1 MARGLDILGDPWSM
15 LVLREVFFG
24 NGRFDAM
31 KQRLGAADSV
41 LTKRLAGLVDAGLL
55 ARRPYDDG
63 GRTRQE
69 YVLTAKG
76 EDALP
81 VLNAVVIWAEKHLPA
96 PSEQA
101 HMFVIHSGCGER
113 TSSADTCTACGE
125 PLTAANTSWHSLSRT
140 ADPVPLASAGT
151 GDPCPERNRRMSAP
165 ETTVTPA
172 PVRRRIHPA
181 WTVAAVAFLALV
193 GAAGFRAAP
202 GVLMVP
208 LQNEFGWSTTVLS
221 AAVSINLVLFGLTA
235 PFAAALMER
244 FGIRAVTAVALVLIG
259 AGSALTVLVTQSWQI
274 LLTWGLLIGLGTG
287 SMALVFAATIA
298 NTWFAKSRGL
308 VIGIL
313 TAGSAAGQLVFLPF
327 IAALAQDPGWRQASL
342 LIAAGALAVVPL
354 VLMFLKNSPADVGVL
369 PYGATP
375 PAAGPNAGTESS
387 GPEPTGPAA
396 GQEAQE
402 PRRNAAVRAL
412 QVLKRASKVRTFWAL
427 VAGFAIC
434 GATTNGLIGT
444 HFIPSAHDHGMPETT
459 AAGLLAVVGLFDIVG
474 TIASGWLTDRF
485 NPRILL
491 AVYYQFRGIGLL
503 VLPLLLSATVQ
514 PSMIVFVVIYGL
526 DWVATVPP
534 TAAICRQVFGA
545 DGSVVFGW
553 VFAAHQL
560 GAAAAALAAGAV
572 RDATGQ
578 YTYAWFAAAAMCTI
592 AAVISATIRKDAR
605 KPESV
610 PVPA

>member
-1 MARGLDILGDPWSM
+1 
-15 LVLREVFFG
+15 
-24 NGRFDAM
+24 
-31 KQRLGAADSV
+31 
-41 LTKRLAGLVDAGLL
+41 
-55 ARRPYDDG
+55 
-63 GRTRQE
+63 
-69 YVLTAKG
+69 
-76 EDALP
+76 
-81 VLNAVVIWAEKHLPA
+81 
-96 PSEQA
+96 
-101 HMFVIHSGCGER
+101 
-113 TSSADTCTACGE
+113 
-125 PLTAANTSWHSLSRT
+125 
-140 ADPVPLASAGT
+140 
-151 GDPCPERNRRMSAP
+151 
-165 ETTVTPA
+165 
-172 PVRRRIHPA
+172 
-181 WTVAAVAFLALV
+181 
-193 GAAGFRAAP
+193 
-202 GVLMVP
+202 
-208 LQNEFGWSTTVLS
+208 VLS

-244 FGIRAVTAVALVLIG
+244 FGIRAVTSVALVLIG
-259 AGSALTVLVTQSWQI
+259 AGSALTVLVNQSWQI

-298 NTWFAKSRGL
+298 NTWFTKSRGL

-327 IAALAQDPGWRQASL
+327 IAMLAQEPGWRQASL

-354 VLMFLKNSPADVGVL
+354 VLKFLKNSPADAGVL
-369 PYGATP
+369 PYGADEEAGADTSAASASAAGAGAGSGSGTSTGAAAASGP
-375 PAAGPNAGTESS
+375 GSAVAVEPAAATAPS
-387 GPEPTGPAA
+387 G
-396 GQEAQE
+396 
-402 PRRNAAVRAL
+402 NAAVRAL

-444 HFIPSAHDHGMPETT
+444 HFIPSAHDHGMAETT
-459 AAGLLAVVGLFDIVG
+459 AAGLLAVVGIFDIVG

-560 GAAAAALAAGAV
+560 GAAAAALAAGAI

-578 YTYAWFAAAAMCTI
+578 YTYAWFGAAAMCTI
-592 AAVISATIRKDAR
+592 AAVISATIRKDAGAR
-605 KPESV
+605 E
-610 PVPA
+610 PVLVAATPADR

>member
-1 MARGLDILGDPWSM
+1 
-15 LVLREVFFG
+15 
-24 NGRFDAM
+24 
-31 KQRLGAADSV
+31 
-41 LTKRLAGLVDAGLL
+41 
-55 ARRPYDDG
+55 
-63 GRTRQE
+63 
-69 YVLTAKG
+69 
-76 EDALP
+76 
-81 VLNAVVIWAEKHLPA
+81 
-96 PSEQA
+96 
-101 HMFVIHSGCGER
+101 
-113 TSSADTCTACGE
+113 
-125 PLTAANTSWHSLSRT
+125 
-140 ADPVPLASAGT
+140 
-151 GDPCPERNRRMSAP
+151 MSAP
-165 ETTVTPA
+165 ETTMTPT

-244 FGIRAVTAVALVLIG
+244 FGVRAVTAVALVLIG
-259 AGSALTVLVTQSWQI
+259 AGSALTVLVNQSWQI

-327 IAALAQDPGWRQASL
+327 IALLAQDPGWRQASL
-342 LIAAGALAVVPL
+342 LIGAGALAVVPL
-354 VLMFLKNSPADVGVL
+354 VLKFLKNSPAEIGVL

-375 PAAGPNAGTESS
+375 AADGTAESDAAAPESTVPAAA
-387 GPEPTGPAA
+387 EPH
-396 GQEAQE
+396 
-402 PRRNAAVRAL
+402 RNAAVRAL

-560 GAAAAALAAGAV
+560 GAAAAALAAGVV

-605 KPESV
+605 KTDTV

>member
-1 MARGLDILGDPWSM
+1 MSAIRS
-15 LVLREVFFG
+15 
-24 NGRFDAM
+24 
-31 KQRLGAADSV
+31 S
-41 LTKRLAGLVDAGLL
+41 
-55 ARRPYDDG
+55 RRP
-63 GRTRQE
+63 R
-69 YVLTAKG
+69 L
-76 EDALP
+76 
-81 VLNAVVIWAEKHLPA
+81 
-96 PSEQA
+96 
-101 HMFVIHSGCGER
+101 
-113 TSSADTCTACGE
+113 
-125 PLTAANTSWHSLSRT
+125 
-140 ADPVPLASAGT
+140 
-151 GDPCPERNRRMSAP
+151 
-165 ETTVTPA
+165 
-172 PVRRRIHPA
+172 HPA

-208 LQNEFGWSTTVLS
+208 LQQEFGWSTTVLS

-244 FGIRAVTAVALVLIG
+244 FGIRAVTATALVLIG
-259 AGSALTVLVTQSWQI
+259 AGSALTVLVSQSWQI

-327 IAALAQDPGWRQASL
+327 IAMLAQDPGWRQASL

-354 VLMFLKNSPADVGVL
+354 VLKFLKNSPADAGVL
-369 PYGATP
+369 PYGE
-375 PAAGPNAGTESS
+375 TE
-387 GPEPTGPAA
+387 PDEGPAA
-396 GQEAQE
+396 APSAGAAA
-402 PRRNAAVRAL
+402 PTATAPSPGRSSNAAVRAL
-412 QVLKRASKVRTFWAL
+412 QVLKRASRVRTFWAL

-444 HFIPSAHDHGMPETT
+444 HFIPSAHDHGMAQTT
-459 AAGLLAVVGLFDIVG
+459 AAGLLAVVGIFDILG

-534 TAAICRQVFGA
+534 TAAICRKTFGA

-560 GAAAAALAAGAV
+560 GAAAAALGAGAI

-578 YTYAWFAAAAMCTI
+578 YTYAWFGAAAMCTI
-592 AAVISATIRKDAR
+592 AAVISATIRKDAATR
-605 KPESV
+605 EPA
-610 PVPA
+610 PVVA

>member
-1 MARGLDILGDPWSM
+1 
-15 LVLREVFFG
+15 
-24 NGRFDAM
+24 
-31 KQRLGAADSV
+31 
-41 LTKRLAGLVDAGLL
+41 
-55 ARRPYDDG
+55 
-63 GRTRQE
+63 
-69 YVLTAKG
+69 
-76 EDALP
+76 
-81 VLNAVVIWAEKHLPA
+81 
-96 PSEQA
+96 
-101 HMFVIHSGCGER
+101 
-113 TSSADTCTACGE
+113 
-125 PLTAANTSWHSLSRT
+125 
-140 ADPVPLASAGT
+140 
-151 GDPCPERNRRMSAP
+151 MSAP
-165 ETTVTPA
+165 ETTMTPT

-244 FGIRAVTAVALVLIG
+244 FGVRAVTAVALVLIG

-327 IAALAQDPGWRQASL
+327 IALLAQDPGWRQASL
-342 LIAAGALAVVPL
+342 LIGAGALAVVPL
-354 VLMFLKNSPADVGVL
+354 VLKFLKNSPAEIGVL

-375 PAAGPNAGTESS
+375 AADGTAESDAAAPESTVPAAA
-387 GPEPTGPAA
+387 
-396 GQEAQE
+396 E

-560 GAAAAALAAGAV
+560 GAAAAALAAGVV

-605 KPESV
+605 KTDTV

>member
-1 MARGLDILGDPWSM
+1 
-15 LVLREVFFG
+15 
-24 NGRFDAM
+24 
-31 KQRLGAADSV
+31 
-41 LTKRLAGLVDAGLL
+41 
-55 ARRPYDDG
+55 
-63 GRTRQE
+63 
-69 YVLTAKG
+69 
-76 EDALP
+76 
-81 VLNAVVIWAEKHLPA
+81 
-96 PSEQA
+96 
-101 HMFVIHSGCGER
+101 
-113 TSSADTCTACGE
+113 
-125 PLTAANTSWHSLSRT
+125 
-140 ADPVPLASAGT
+140 
-151 GDPCPERNRRMSAP
+151 MSAP
-165 ETTVTPA
+165 ETSLLPQRK
-172 PVRRRIHPA
+172 RRLHPA
-181 WTVAAVAFLALV
+181 WIVAAVAFLALV

-208 LQNEFGWSTTVLS
+208 LQQEFGWSTTVLS

-244 FGIRAVTAVALVLIG
+244 FGVRAVTSVALVLIG
-259 AGSALTVLVTQSWQI
+259 AGSALTVLVNQSWQI

-298 NTWFAKSRGL
+298 NTWFTKSRGL

-313 TAGSAAGQLVFLPF
+313 IAGSAAGQLVFLPL
-327 IAALAQDPGWRQASL
+327 IAVLAQDPGWRHASL

-354 VLMFLKNSPADVGVL
+354 VLKFLKNSPADAGVL
-369 PYGATP
+369 PYGAETQDGTP
-375 PAAGPNAGTESS
+375 RGSSTSPVPAAGHAAEHSEHAARPAVGHSVGSSAGLDIPGQPGTS
-387 GPEPTGPAA
+387 PEPS
-396 GQEAQE
+396 
-402 PRRNAAVRAL
+402 RNAAVRAL
-412 QVLKRASKVRTFWAL
+412 QVLRRASKVRTFWAL

-444 HFIPSAHDHGMPETT
+444 HFIPSAHDHGMTETT
-459 AAGLLAVVGLFDIVG
+459 AAGLLAVVGIFDIVG

-514 PSMIVFVVIYGL
+514 PSMIIFVVIYGL

-560 GAAAAALAAGAV
+560 GAAAAALGAGV
-572 RDATGQ
+572 IRDATGQ
-578 YTYAWFAAAAMCTI
+578 YTYAWFGAAAMCTI
-592 AAVISATIRKDAR
+592 AAVISATIRKDAGTR
-605 KPESV
+605 E
-610 PVPA
+610 PVLVAASAAER

>member
-1 MARGLDILGDPWSM
+1 M
-15 LVLREVFFG
+15 
-24 NGRFDAM
+24 N
-31 KQRLGAADSV
+31 
-41 LTKRLAGLVDAGLL
+41 
-55 ARRPYDDG
+55 
-63 GRTRQE
+63 
-69 YVLTAKG
+69 
-76 EDALP
+76 
-81 VLNAVVIWAEKHLPA
+81 
-96 PSEQA
+96 
-101 HMFVIHSGCGER
+101 
-113 TSSADTCTACGE
+113 DT
-125 PLTAANTSWHSLSRT
+125 
-140 ADPVPLASAGT
+140 
-151 GDPCPERNRRMSAP
+151 
-165 ETTVTPA
+165 ETT
-172 PVRRRIHPA
+172 RRRRLHPA
-181 WTVAAVAFLALV
+181 WIVAAVAFLALV

-208 LQNEFGWSTTVLS
+208 LQQEFGWSTTVLS
-221 AAVSINLVLFGLTA
+221 GAVSINLVLFGLTA

-244 FGIRAVTAVALVLIG
+244 FGIRAVTATALVLIG

-327 IAALAQDPGWRQASL
+327 IAMLAQDPGWRQASL

-354 VLMFLKNSPADVGVL
+354 VLKFLKNSPADVGAL
-369 PYGATP
+369 PYGQTAP
-375 PAAGPNAGTESS
+375 EAGMAETSSESAEIGGES
-387 GPEPTGPAA
+387 G
-396 GQEAQE
+396 
-402 PRRNAAVRAL
+402 RSSNAAVRAL

-459 AAGLLAVVGLFDIVG
+459 AAGLLAVVGIFDILG
-474 TIASGWLTDRF
+474 TIASGWLTDRY
-485 NPRILL
+485 NPKILL

-534 TAAICRQVFGA
+534 TAAICRKTFGA

-560 GAAAAALAAGAV
+560 GAAAAALGAGAI

-578 YTYAWFAAAAMCTI
+578 YTYAWFGAAAMCTI
-592 AAVISATIRKDAR
+592 AAVISATIRKGAPAR
-605 KPESV
+605 E
-610 PVPA
+610 PVPAGVA

>member
-1 MARGLDILGDPWSM
+1 MSTSEDPGVFVQIARPEGALEDDIWTKSPEEAGKSPEEGA
-15 LVLREVFFG
+15 RTPGAGPGTPGE
-24 NGRFDAM
+24 GRP
-31 KQRLGAADSV
+31 KKRGRL
-41 LTKRLAGLVDAGLL
+41 
-55 ARRPYDDG
+55 
-63 GRTRQE
+63 
-69 YVLTAKG
+69 
-76 EDALP
+76 
-81 VLNAVVIWAEKHLPA
+81 
-96 PSEQA
+96 
-101 HMFVIHSGCGER
+101 
-113 TSSADTCTACGE
+113 
-125 PLTAANTSWHSLSRT
+125 
-140 ADPVPLASAGT
+140 
-151 GDPCPERNRRMSAP
+151 
-165 ETTVTPA
+165 
-172 PVRRRIHPA
+172 HPA
-181 WTVAAVAFLALV
+181 WAVAAVAFLALV

-208 LQNEFGWSTTVLS
+208 LQQEFGWSTTVLS

-244 FGIRAVTAVALVLIG
+244 FGVRTVTAVALGMIG
-259 AGSALTVLVTQSWQI
+259 AGSALTVLVNQSWQI

-298 NTWFAKSRGL
+298 NTWFSKSRGL

-327 IAALAQDPGWRQASL
+327 IAMLAQDPGWRQASL
-342 LIAAGALAVVPL
+342 LIAAGALVVVPL
-354 VLMFLKNSPADVGVL
+354 VLKFLKNSPADVGAL
-369 PYGATP
+369 PYGAEEP
-375 PAAGPNAGTESS
+375 S
-387 GPEPTGPAA
+387 GAPTGEPEAA
-396 GQEAQE
+396 AAPEAAE

-412 QVLKRASKVRTFWAL
+412 QVLRSASRNRTFWAL
-427 VAGFAIC
+427 AAGFAIC

-459 AAGLLAVVGLFDIVG
+459 AAGLLAVVGIFDILG

-485 NPRILL
+485 NPRVLL

-503 VLPLLLSATVQ
+503 VLPLLLGSSVQ

-560 GAAAAALAAGAV
+560 GAAAAALAAGAI
-572 RDATGQ
+572 RDATGH
-578 YTYAWFAAAAMCTI
+578 YTYAWFGAAAMCTI
-592 AAVISATIRKDAR
+592 AAVISATIRKDAGRR
-605 KPESV
+605 KPAAVAVASV
-610 PVPA
+610 D

>member
-1 MARGLDILGDPWSM
+1 
-15 LVLREVFFG
+15 
-24 NGRFDAM
+24 
-31 KQRLGAADSV
+31 
-41 LTKRLAGLVDAGLL
+41 
-55 ARRPYDDG
+55 
-63 GRTRQE
+63 
-69 YVLTAKG
+69 
-76 EDALP
+76 
-81 VLNAVVIWAEKHLPA
+81 
-96 PSEQA
+96 
-101 HMFVIHSGCGER
+101 
-113 TSSADTCTACGE
+113 
-125 PLTAANTSWHSLSRT
+125 
-140 ADPVPLASAGT
+140 
-151 GDPCPERNRRMSAP
+151 MSAP
-165 ETTVTPA
+165 QNTLRA
-172 PVRRRIHPA
+172 SRRRRIHPA
-181 WTVAAVAFLALV
+181 WIVAAVAFLALV

-244 FGIRAVTAVALVLIG
+244 FGVRAVTAVALVLIG
-259 AGSALTVLVTQSWQI
+259 AGSALTVLVAESWQI
-274 LLTWGLLIGLGTG
+274 LLTWGVLIGLGTG

-298 NTWFAKSRGL
+298 NTWFVKNRGL

-354 VLMFLKNSPADVGVL
+354 VLKFLKNSPAEAGVL
-369 PYGATP
+369 PYGAEAEPGSTP
-375 PAAGPNAGTESS
+375 GSTLEATSESTP
-387 GPEPTGPAA
+387 GTGPAGA
-396 GQEAQE
+396 GE

-412 QVLKRASKVRTFWAL
+412 QVLKRASRVRTFWAL
-427 VAGFAIC
+427 AAGFAIC

-444 HFIPSAHDHGMPETT
+444 HFIPSAHDHGMSQTT
-459 AAGLLAVVGLFDIVG
+459 AAGLLAVVGIFDIAG

-560 GAAAAALAAGAV
+560 GAAAAALAAGAI

-578 YTYAWFAAAAMCTI
+578 YTYAWFGAAAMCTI
-592 AAVISATIRKDAR
+592 AAVISATIRKDAGQ
-605 KPESV
+605 KGV
-610 PVPA
+610 VAVPA

>member
-1 MARGLDILGDPWSM
+1 MNA
-15 LVLREVFFG
+15 
-24 NGRFDAM
+24 
-31 KQRLGAADSV
+31 
-41 LTKRLAGLVDAGLL
+41 
-55 ARRPYDDG
+55 
-63 GRTRQE
+63 
-69 YVLTAKG
+69 
-76 EDALP
+76 P
-81 VLNAVVIWAEKHLPA
+81 V
-96 PSEQA
+96 
-101 HMFVIHSGCGER
+101 
-113 TSSADTCTACGE
+113 
-125 PLTAANTSWHSLSRT
+125 
-140 ADPVPLASAGT
+140 
-151 GDPCPERNRRMSAP
+151 
-165 ETTVTPA
+165 TTVTPA

-342 LIAAGALAVVPL
+342 LIGAGALAVVPL

-375 PAAGPNAGTESS
+375 PAPGPNAGTESS

-396 GQEAQE
+396 GQEVQE
-402 PRRNAAVRAL
+402 SRRNAAVRAL

-459 AAGLLAVVGLFDIVG
+459 AAGLLAVVGLFDIIG

>member
-1 MARGLDILGDPWSM
+1 
-15 LVLREVFFG
+15 
-24 NGRFDAM
+24 
-31 KQRLGAADSV
+31 
-41 LTKRLAGLVDAGLL
+41 
-55 ARRPYDDG
+55 
-63 GRTRQE
+63 
-69 YVLTAKG
+69 
-76 EDALP
+76 
-81 VLNAVVIWAEKHLPA
+81 
-96 PSEQA
+96 
-101 HMFVIHSGCGER
+101 
-113 TSSADTCTACGE
+113 
-125 PLTAANTSWHSLSRT
+125 
-140 ADPVPLASAGT
+140 
-151 GDPCPERNRRMSAP
+151 MSAP
-165 ETTVTPA
+165 ETTLLPA
-172 PVRRRIHPA
+172 PKRRIHPA

-244 FGIRAVTAVALVLIG
+244 FGVRVVTSVALVLIG
-259 AGSALTVLVTQSWQI
+259 AGSALTVLVNESWQI

-298 NTWFAKSRGL
+298 NTWFVKSRGL

-354 VLMFLKNSPADVGVL
+354 VLKFLKNSPADAGVL
-369 PYGATP
+369 PYGAEAEP
-375 PAAGPNAGTESS
+375 GSPSGPAASGTA
-387 GPEPTGPAA
+387 GPAA
-396 GQEAQE
+396 GADV
-402 PRRNAAVRAL
+402 PSRNAAVRAL
-412 QVLKRASKVRTFWAL
+412 QVLKRASRVRTFWAL
-427 VAGFAIC
+427 AAGFAIC

-444 HFIPSAHDHGMPETT
+444 HFIPSAHDHGMSPTT
-459 AAGLLAVVGLFDIVG
+459 AAGLLAVVGIFDIVG

-485 NPRILL
+485 NPGILL

-534 TAAICRQVFGA
+534 TAAICREVFGA

-560 GAAAAALAAGAV
+560 GAAAAALAAGAI
-572 RDATGQ
+572 RDATGH
-578 YTYAWFAAAAMCTI
+578 YTYAWFGAAAMCTI
-592 AAVISATIRKDAR
+592 AAVISATIRKDAAA
-605 KPESV
+605 KEPA

>member
-1 MARGLDILGDPWSM
+1 M
-15 LVLREVFFG
+15 
-24 NGRFDAM
+24 N
-31 KQRLGAADSV
+31 
-41 LTKRLAGLVDAGLL
+41 
-55 ARRPYDDG
+55 
-63 GRTRQE
+63 
-69 YVLTAKG
+69 
-76 EDALP
+76 
-81 VLNAVVIWAEKHLPA
+81 
-96 PSEQA
+96 
-101 HMFVIHSGCGER
+101 
-113 TSSADTCTACGE
+113 
-125 PLTAANTSWHSLSRT
+125 
-140 ADPVPLASAGT
+140 
-151 GDPCPERNRRMSAP
+151 AP

-244 FGIRAVTAVALVLIG
+244 FGIRAVTAVALMLIG

-342 LIAAGALAVVPL
+342 LIGAGALAVVPL

-369 PYGATP
+369 PYGTTP

-396 GQEAQE
+396 GQEEQE

-459 AAGLLAVVGLFDIVG
+459 AAGLLAVVGLFDIIG

>member
-1 MARGLDILGDPWSM
+1 
-15 LVLREVFFG
+15 
-24 NGRFDAM
+24 
-31 KQRLGAADSV
+31 
-41 LTKRLAGLVDAGLL
+41 
-55 ARRPYDDG
+55 
-63 GRTRQE
+63 
-69 YVLTAKG
+69 
-76 EDALP
+76 
-81 VLNAVVIWAEKHLPA
+81 
-96 PSEQA
+96 
-101 HMFVIHSGCGER
+101 
-113 TSSADTCTACGE
+113 
-125 PLTAANTSWHSLSRT
+125 
-140 ADPVPLASAGT
+140 
-151 GDPCPERNRRMSAP
+151 MSAP
-165 ETTVTPA
+165 ETTLLPA
-172 PVRRRIHPA
+172 PKRRIHPA
-181 WTVAAVAFLALV
+181 WIVAAVAFLALV

-244 FGIRAVTAVALVLIG
+244 FGIRAVTATALLLIA
-259 AGSALTVLVTQSWQI
+259 AGSALTVLVTQSWHI

-354 VLMFLKNSPADVGVL
+354 VLKFLKNSPADAGVL
-369 PYGATP
+369 PYGAEAEP
-375 PAAGPNAGTESS
+375 VSGPGPHAAAAGTE
-387 GPEPTGPAA
+387 
-396 GQEAQE
+396 E

-444 HFIPSAHDHGMPETT
+444 HFIPSAHDHGMAPTT
-459 AAGLLAVVGLFDIVG
+459 AAGLLAVVGIFDIVG

-534 TAAICRQVFGA
+534 TAAICRQIFGA

-560 GAAAAALAAGAV
+560 GAAAAALAAGAI

-578 YTYAWFAAAAMCTI
+578 YTYAWFGAAAMCTI
-592 AAVISATIRKDAR
+592 AAVVSATIRKDAGKR
-605 KPESV
+605 EV
-610 PVPA
+610 VAVPA

>member
-1 MARGLDILGDPWSM
+1 
-15 LVLREVFFG
+15 
-24 NGRFDAM
+24 
-31 KQRLGAADSV
+31 
-41 LTKRLAGLVDAGLL
+41 
-55 ARRPYDDG
+55 
-63 GRTRQE
+63 
-69 YVLTAKG
+69 
-76 EDALP
+76 
-81 VLNAVVIWAEKHLPA
+81 
-96 PSEQA
+96 
-101 HMFVIHSGCGER
+101 
-113 TSSADTCTACGE
+113 
-125 PLTAANTSWHSLSRT
+125 
-140 ADPVPLASAGT
+140 
-151 GDPCPERNRRMSAP
+151 MSAP
-165 ETTVTPA
+165 DTTLRPA
-172 PVRRRIHPA
+172 PKRRIHPA
-181 WTVAAVAFLALV
+181 WIVAAVAFLALV

-208 LQNEFGWSTTVLS
+208 LQSEFGWSTTVLS

-244 FGIRAVTAVALVLIG
+244 FGVRVVTSVALVLIG
-259 AGSALTVLVTQSWQI
+259 AGSALTVLVNESWQI

-298 NTWFAKSRGL
+298 NTWFVKSRGL

-354 VLMFLKNSPADVGVL
+354 VLKFLKNSPAEAGVL
-369 PYGATP
+369 PYGAEAGTGSP
-375 PAAGPNAGTESS
+375 SGPGAAGTAGPGTA
-387 GPEPTGPAA
+387 GAAEPG
-396 GQEAQE
+396 
-402 PRRNAAVRAL
+402 RNAAVRAL
-412 QVLKRASKVRTFWAL
+412 QVLRRASKVRTFWAL
-427 VAGFAIC
+427 AAGFAIC

-444 HFIPSAHDHGMPETT
+444 HFIPSAHDHGMSTTT
-459 AAGLLAVVGLFDIVG
+459 AAGLLAVVGIFDIVG

-534 TAAICRQVFGA
+534 TAAICREVFGA

-572 RDATGQ
+572 RDATGH
-578 YTYAWFAAAAMCTI
+578 YTYAWFGAAAMCTL
-592 AAVISATIRKDAR
+592 AAVISATIRKDTAAR
-605 KPESV
+605 ETAT
-610 PVPA
+610 VPA

>member
-1 MARGLDILGDPWSM
+1 
-15 LVLREVFFG
+15 
-24 NGRFDAM
+24 
-31 KQRLGAADSV
+31 
-41 LTKRLAGLVDAGLL
+41 
-55 ARRPYDDG
+55 
-63 GRTRQE
+63 
-69 YVLTAKG
+69 
-76 EDALP
+76 
-81 VLNAVVIWAEKHLPA
+81 
-96 PSEQA
+96 
-101 HMFVIHSGCGER
+101 
-113 TSSADTCTACGE
+113 
-125 PLTAANTSWHSLSRT
+125 
-140 ADPVPLASAGT
+140 
-151 GDPCPERNRRMSAP
+151 MSAP
-165 ETTVTPA
+165 QDTLTPA

-181 WTVAAVAFLALV
+181 WGVAAVAFLALV

-244 FGIRAVTAVALVLIG
+244 FGIRAVTAVALMLIG
-259 AGSALTVLVTQSWQI
+259 AGSALTVLVNQSWQI

-287 SMALVFAATIA
+287 SMALVFATTVA

-327 IAALAQDPGWRQASL
+327 IALLAQDPGWRQASL
-342 LIAAGALAVVPL
+342 LIGAGALAVVPL
-354 VLMFLKNSPADVGVL
+354 VLKFLKNSPADVGVL

-375 PAAGPNAGTESS
+375 PAADGTSDETA
-387 GPEPTGPAA
+387 GPETAA
-396 GQEAQE
+396 PEAAE
-402 PRRNAAVRAL
+402 PSRNAAVRAL

-605 KPESV
+605 KTDT
-610 PVPA
+610 VPAAA